1 MKAEEGQ
8 IAVNA
13 ARKFAEAETEGKN
26 IDITFPASFS
36 ELKGVFVTISEYP
49 SGDLR
54 GCIGYSE
61 PFFQLRDALRMSA
74 VAACHDPR
82 FDVLTINE
90 AKRCTFEVTILSPP
104 EKIEYSEPS
113 QLLEAIEIGRDGL
126 IMELNGKRGLL
137 LPQVPV
143 EWMWG
148 VEEFLEHLS
157 QKAGLR
163 PNAWQHPDVI
173 IKRFEGEIYSE
184 VSPEG
189 EVRRK

>member
-8 IAVNA
+8 IAVSV
-13 ARKFAEAETEGKN
+13 ARKFAEAEIEGKN
-26 IDITFPASFS
+26 VDVTFPASFS

-54 GCIGYSE
+54 GCIGYPE

-82 FDVLTINE
+82 FDDLTIGE

-113 QLLEAIEIGRDGL
+113 QLLKAIEIGRDGL
-126 IMELNGKRGLL
+126 ILELNGRRGLL
-137 LPQVPV
+137 LPQVPI
-143 EWMWG
+143 EWMWE

-163 PNAWQHPDVI
+163 PNAWQHPDAI